1 MRYVK
6 LPMENTYAFLER
18 LKEWGK
24 LYAPVKI
31 SEKFYDFREI
41 DDVKKVEFNYTRG

>member
-6 LPMENTYAFLER
+6 LPPRENTYAFLER

-24 LYAPVKI
+24 LYAPP
-31 SEKFYDFREI
+31 
-41 DDVKKVEFNYTRG
+41 